1 MFKRSAST
9 NDFEVYKNTQ
19 DMLEGWYGF
28 NRTASK
34 KIVKSFEF
42 NPNEFLYYR
51 NRAITADE
59 MNANGDIFPFK
70 ELQASYKTFI
80 GKGIFYN
87 HNSDD
92 PNNSMGI
99 ILDANFVQPA
109 GKKAYVELLG
119 AIDRVLAEQ
128 KYPGL
133 VHRVENGMLSGTSMG
148 TLASSAKCCICGNL
162 ATSLEQLCDHMNPES
177 TGYVKGK
184 LIDAFTGQYGA
195 EENYGLTFC
204 EDSIVDQ
211 PADSTAQIFQIYSS
225 IKDRLDV
232 NNPNKEVIAN
242 LINTLQTMLKMIK

>member
-1 MFKRSAST
+1 MFKRRASAS
-9 NDFEVYKNTQ
+9 DFEIYKDTQ
-19 DMLEGWYGF
+19 DMLEGWFGF

-42 NPNEFLYYR
+42 NPKEFLYYR

-70 ELQASYKTFI
+70 ELQASYKSFI

-119 AIDRVLAEQ
+119 AIDRELAEQ

-133 VHRVENGMLSGTSMG
+133 ARRIESGMLSGTSMG
-148 TLASSAKCCICGNL
+148 CLASSCTCCLCGNH
-162 ATSLEQLCDHMNPES
+162 ASSMEQLCDHMNPES

-184 LIDAFTGQYGA
+184 LINATTGQYGA
-195 EENYGLTFC
+195 EENFGLIFV

-211 PADSTAQIFQIYSS
+211 PADETAQIFQVYSS
-225 IKDRLDV
+225 IKDKLDV
-232 NNPNKEVIAN
+232 NNPNKEIIAN